1 MSVDKRRL
9 AAAQRTAV
17 GRRTPS
23 RTKRLGAWIIIV
35 PALSLFSFSVV
46 AGAKVSQSKPDVA
59 AAAAKVVPQGHG
71 EDGHGGG
78 GQGGQGQD
86 GQGQGGRGD
95 QGQGGQGQGGQ
106 GDDDGTLVVV
116 DSSHGDG
123 PLGDLFGK
131 RGREICWISKS
142 QLARVSAVYKTT
154 TSTLKVGHKTYNLV
168 TVYGANDRTLRQLLG
183 SSAVQCKLV
192 RVAHLYFLPFDP
204 NLS

>member
-1 MSVDKRRL
+1 LSVDKRRL

-23 RTKRLGAWIIIV
+23 RAKRLGAWIIIV

-59 AAAAKVVPQGHG
+59 AAAAKVVPQGHD
-71 EDGHGGG
+71 DGHGSG
-78 GQGGQGQD
+78 D
-86 GQGQGGRGD
+86 GNGNGNGNRNNGN
-95 QGQGGQGQGGQ
+95 GGQGQGGQDNQ

-123 PLGDLFGK
+123 GISDLFGK
-131 RGREICWISKS
+131 RGHEICWISKS
-142 QLARVSAVYKTT
+142 QLVRVSAVYRTT
-154 TSTLKVGHKTYNLV
+154 TSTLKVGKKTYSLV
-168 TVYGANDRTLRQLLG
+168 TVYGANERTLRQLLG
-183 SSAVQCKLV
+183 TSAVQCKLV